1 MFMLP
6 NYMPGSVNTVLT
18 LATPHVL
25 APAFLDSRL
34 DKLYRRLGRFWREGY
49 ESGRLQ
55 NVTLVSLAGGT
66 LDKTV
71 NSDAASLAG
80 LVPLSHGITVFSTSI
95 PNVWTG
101 CDHRAI
107 LWCNQLVKTVAA
119 ALIEIVDSRQ
129 PSQTIPAPDRMRIFK
144 EHFLPLPTL
153 VTEDSATVD
162 MHNVQVQLQIE
173 EMFHLQLG
181 GKEQLATLVPI
192 AKNNTKAFGLLTDQV
207 IKNIE
212 ILSLVRCR
220 GELRGL
226 TCVRLS
232 SPAILL
238 PSSTAGRLLSFL
250 KIDHTHLETFD
261 YVGIVEHGG
270 HGIDGFV
277 RAELYND
284 TITMIPTSIS
294 KMASQ
299 GLNIALPSSLMS
311 TFSIPA
317 INNPLLAYQLSLMH
331 GCDSLNTSDF
341 HLLFRQSIANQ
352 GESKFYVNLSNGFPV
367 SVHFHGEPFSNANS
381 LYLQFWTD
389 SVSCPAP
396 IVARLTIDVYNSLGQ
411 ITLRYGS
418 MITTYLFVVTSAI
431 LLLQF
436 QDYVQNGKGLTALPW
451 MLVNLLVFI
460 FRFPARLVNFSRI
473 RNRTTIVAVIGASPV
488 LPISLGS
495 RNQYNYH
502 QSVLVF
508 MTALLPFYIPGV
520 IVFVRDL
527 MIGWVEPAFS
537 FAELLDYLPVL
548 FCILIISLW
557 KSESRQQELIPLNQ
571 ISNEHEGS
579 RARTLNASSE
589 ETRQLEP

>member
-1 MFMLP
+1 MGGIVARTMFMLP

-436 QDYVQNGKGLTALPW
+436 QDYVQNGKGDFMPFELALVAF
-451 MLVNLLVFI
+451 LRRSALKYVLL
-460 FRFPARLVNFSRI
+460 L
-473 RNRTTIVAVIGASPV
+473 AV
-488 LPISLGS
+488 GS
-495 RNQYNYH
+495 AVQ
-502 QSVLVF
+502 
-508 MTALLPFYIPGV
+508 PFN
-520 IVFVRDL
+520 
-527 MIGWVEPAFS
+527 S
-537 FAELLDYLPVL
+537 FALDAGKLTCIYLPLPCTTGQLFKDSQQNDYCCRDRCQPCSPDIFGILYSLFVL
-548 FCILIISLW
+548 AT
-557 KSESRQQELIPLNQ
+557 KNREYGELCRKQLVVDI
-571 ISNEHEGS
+571 
-579 RARTLNASSE
+579 NA
-589 ETRQLEP
+589 